1 MSDILFTKF
10 TEENLHFERNLQP
23 AKDPRSGKDIQV
35 PQLIFNYID
44 KDVQVTRMNED
55 GKKKAA
61 RFVIQGPKMKTT
73 ASNYKHP
80 EGKYVKKG
88 SLTIRDGDKGTHN
101 YSIAQTYDMEN
112 PEHVEW
118 VRVNR
123 AIHER
128 LVNEWADKEVKA
140 WSKHS
145 VMRSTLPTVVG
156 SLVYQK
162 TVEDDNGNMIYEE
175 GSKPSSFF
183 NLFEAMTKDG
193 KPFGTRVRIL
203 GSKTDLT
210 KEQWLKLLTNNSVE
224 YTPFISYQR
233 SSMAA
238 KNFSLKAQLDMIVI
252 HDVTPF
258 VPQQVSDKRMER
270 MGVSAE
276 DEARAKRLEAMLM
289 SSSDNSTGSWAD
301 NSESGSGTTQDA
313 HQNDNM
319 TIDQW

>member
-10 TEENLHFERNLQP
+10 VEENLHFDRNLQP
-23 AKDPRSGKDIQV
+23 AKDPRSGKDIQI
-35 PQLIFNYID
+35 PQLIFNYLD
-44 KDVQVTRMNED
+44 PEVQVTRMNDD
-55 GKKKAA
+55 GKKKYA
-61 RFVIQGPKMKTT
+61 RFVIQGPKMKTN

-80 EGKYVKKG
+80 EGKYIKKG
-88 SLTIRDGDKGTHN
+88 SLTIRDGERGSQN
-101 YSIAQTYDMEN
+101 YSIAQTYDLEN

-128 LVNEWADKEVKA
+128 LVNEWADKDVKS

-156 SLVYQK
+156 SLIYQK
-162 TVEDDNGNMIYEE
+162 TVEDDNGNMTYEE

-183 NLFEAMTKDG
+183 NLFEAVTRDG
-193 KPFGTRVRIL
+193 KPFGTRVRIY
-203 GSKTDLT
+203 GSKTDLN
-210 KEQWLKLLTNNSVE
+210 KEQWLKLLSNNSVE

-252 HDVTPF
+252 HDFTPF
-258 VPQQVSDKRMER
+258 VPQQMSDKRMER
-270 MGVSAE
+270 MGVSAA
-276 DEARAKRLEAMLM
+276 DEARAKKLEAMLM
-289 SSSDNSTGSWAD
+289 SSSNDTSSWAD
-301 NSESGSGTTQDA
+301 DSGSPSNNDA
-313 HQNDNM
+313 M
-319 TIDQW
+319 SVDQW